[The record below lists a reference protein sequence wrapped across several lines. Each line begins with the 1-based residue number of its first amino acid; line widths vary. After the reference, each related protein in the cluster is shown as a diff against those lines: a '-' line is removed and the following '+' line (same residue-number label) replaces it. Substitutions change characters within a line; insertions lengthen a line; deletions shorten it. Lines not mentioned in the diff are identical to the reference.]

1 MGLFSM
7 SVGDFEDMYAYFDDL
22 PTPFME
28 MTKVRE
34 SQRVQKARAKP
45 CLHEVK
51 VFFVSRPKPCLHEV
65 KVLCVFWSP
74 DLNLACMR

>member
-7 SVGDFEDMYAYFDDL
+7 SVGDFEDMYAYFDGL

-34 SQRVQKARAKP
+34 SQRIQKASAKP
-45 CLHEVK
+45 L
-51 VFFVSRPKPCLHEV
+51 
-65 KVLCVFWSP
+65 
-74 DLNLACMR
+74 LA